1 MVSFAAPQP
10 GASML
15 LGFSNTAPSITTTQY
30 TSLIVLAPTRISS
43 LRAFAALEAG
53 FTVYVGASDAHQW
66 DAELAWRKDQAQVK
80 AVDWDLA
87 GDATAQDWRTWFDNL
102 PRDIVASCMM
112 IALGDT
118 MPVHGTSSSISKRRS
133 FASAQAFVQVAHE
146 RRFLV
151 NVADAPHLS
160 DFNWPTTHRFALQ
173 ADGTSTPSS
182 TTTSEKAKSPLQIA
196 VTTNSRACRLATRIR
211 REIVAALPSNVGHAV
226 LAISRL
232 RSQLVEQSC
241 DTSAWEKAGESE
253 EVELSGTT
261 FNRPV
266 EQLTRERSAQLER
279 DLLIASALRQQDE
292 SSSRWAHPRSTKP
305 LVQADMLGSSS
316 SSMSR
321 TSTEASSAAGST
333 STWSAAE
340 AQRTRMRHVAQLS
353 EYWPLD
359 RLAHVDMSTL
369 SSPST
374 PIAPSPPG
382 SQSPRN
388 GHSPSLASQHS
399 LPLSPIK
406 TSKGRVFLLGTGT
419 GSTLLLTRLAYLFLT
434 SPPGSPYFV
443 DLFLSDKLVPAEILA
458 LIPEERRKGIVIAK
472 KYPGNAEHAQ
482 DELMRLAVE
491 GASQGKTVLRMK
503 QGDPFLYGRGGEE
516 VIHFRKAGFDPVVI
530 PGLSS
535 CLAGPTIC
543 GIPVTQRGVAESLA
557 VCTGVGRGGREV
569 GVDGYER
576 GKTLT
581 VLMGVARLDALVASL
596 VKHPKSPFPNYLPMA
611 LIERASSPDQRVVA
625 ATIETL
631 SDVLKRLSPH
641 RPPGMLVIGWSVM
654 CLEGTDG
661 QGDMTILDDVEGGE
675 ERDRRRVAEWL
686 GPQGYRMREGLG
698 DDWRKLVDGT
708 EW

>member
-1 MVSFAAPQP
+1 MVSFADAQS

-15 LGFSNTAPSITTTQY
+15 LGFSNTPSSSTPKS
-30 TSLIVLAPTRISS
+30 TSRFSSMIVLAPTRISS
-43 LRAFAALEAG
+43 LRAFTALEAG
-53 FTVYVGASDAHQW
+53 YKVYVGASETQSW
-66 DAELAWRKDQAQVK
+66 DPELAWRKKQGQVNSI
-80 AVDWDLA
+80 VWDVA
-87 GDATAQDWRTWFDNL
+87 SDATKDIWDAWFDTL
-102 PRDIVASCMM
+102 PRDFVTSCMM
-112 IALGDT
+112 ITLGDT
-118 MPVHGTSSSISKRRS
+118 MAVQNSTVSRRTY
-133 FASAQAFVQVAHE
+133 ASAQAFVQAAHD

-151 NVADAPHLS
+151 NVADAPQLS
-160 DFNWPTTHRFALQ
+160 DFNWPTTHRFGLQ
-173 ADGTSTPSS
+173 TEGTRS
-182 TTTSEKAKSPLQIA
+182 TTTGLKSPLQIA

-211 REIVAALPSNVGHAV
+211 REIVAALPSNVGNAV
-226 LAISRL
+226 LAVSRL
-232 RSQLVEQSC
+232 RNQLLEQAS
-241 DTSAWEKAGESE
+241 DANAWEKAVESE
-253 EVELSGTT
+253 EVEISGTSL
-261 FNRPV
+261 NRPV

-279 DLLIASALRQQDE
+279 ELMIASATLQQETEDSAGLR
-292 SSSRWAHPRSTKP
+292 SPTAT
-305 LVQADMLGSSS
+305 G
-316 SSMSR
+316 
-321 TSTEASSAAGST
+321 
-333 STWSAAE
+333 TWSAVE
-340 AQRTRMRHVAQLS
+340 AQKTRMRHVAQLS

-374 PIAPSPPG
+374 PLAHSSPG
-382 SQSPRN
+382 SASPN
-388 GHSPSLASQHS
+388 ALDALTSQHS
-399 LPLSPIK
+399 LSLSPPK
-406 TSKGRVFLLGTGT
+406 RAKGRIFLLGTGT
-419 GSTLLLTRLAYLFLT
+419 GSTLLLTRLAHLFLT

-443 DLFLSDKLVPAEILA
+443 DVFLSDKLVPAEILA
-458 LIPEERRKGIVIAK
+458 LIPEDRRKGIVIAK

-491 GASQGKTVLRMK
+491 AASQGKTVLRMK

-576 GKTLT
+576 GKTLA
-581 VLMGVARLDALVASL
+581 VLMGVARLDSL
-596 VKHPKSPFPNYLPMA
+596 VDSLIRHPKSPFPSYLPIA

-661 QGDMTILDDVEGGE
+661 QGDMTILDDTTGGE
-675 ERDRRRVAEWL
+675 DRDMRRVSEWL
-686 GPQGYRMREGLG
+686 GPQGYRVREGLG
-698 DDWRKLVDGT
+698 DDWRKLVDGSD
-708 EW
+708 W